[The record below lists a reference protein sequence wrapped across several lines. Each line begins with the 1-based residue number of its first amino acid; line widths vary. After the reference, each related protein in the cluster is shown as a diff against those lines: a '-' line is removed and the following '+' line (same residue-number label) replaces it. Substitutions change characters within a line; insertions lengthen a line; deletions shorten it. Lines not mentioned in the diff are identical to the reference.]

1 MSGGRLSIR
10 LDVPETVHD
19 PSNFEG
25 VLPMYSDHIQ
35 AALAIERR
43 KTLLVEAQA
52 ARQAKQ
58 ARSSDQRAGAS
69 SHWARRWAQRRV
81 AIRLKSPALTTD
93 QPARSRA

>member
-1 MSGGRLSIR
+1 MSSGRLSIR
-10 LDVPETVHD
+10 LGVQENVHY

-35 AALAIERR
+35 AAVASERR
-43 KTLLVEAQA
+43 KTLLVDAQA

-69 SHWARRWAQRRV
+69 SHWALRWAQRR
-81 AIRLKSPALTTD
+81 AAARLTPPALTTD
-93 QPARSRA
+93 QPACG